1 MFFKNSLQEKLF
13 SSVFIVV
20 TIIILLVTALVTWYE
35 KQRYQQ
41 IELNRLYYEIR
52 IIKNRIEQLPFE
64 SNYQDLMIVLSNI
77 KSANPNVLY
86 FSLSDMD
93 GEILVADDEQQIGKR
108 TFETA
113 TIKNLSTPLFRAGQ
127 SDQTKINS
135 GRFEIYHARLNKDL
149 FDRQQKRGRKNES
162 VFDTYWDVTY
172 KGKKLGRIRMG
183 YSGQGL
189 RQHLIFLIGGVL
201 GTSFCVL
208 TVTLLLIYWRL
219 RRGLKPL
226 EEFSNK
232 LSVLYT
238 ADSGNT
244 LRSHLE
250 TVDFSQT
257 PEEAEEIR
265 QVKGAFL
272 KLKERFVLSW
282 DQLENHRNN
291 LEDMVAD
298 RTRKLN
304 ETNSQLIHQVEE
316 RREIETRLLN
326 VQKMEA
332 IGTLAGGIAHEFNN
346 LFMAITGYASLIQKQ
361 VDPGHPGAQ
370 KAEKIRELVD
380 NGSES
385 IKQLLGFARGGKYT
399 PGPLNLNEI
408 IRINLEMFRRTRKD
422 IDLVCRYEPHM
433 WSVTADRSQMEHI
446 VMNLL
451 LNASEAMPQNG
462 RLIVESR
469 NIVLHKAQVRLNK
482 IVSGR
487 FVKVSIE
494 DEGAGID
501 KELIPRIF
509 DPFFTT
515 KPLGAGTGLGLASV
529 YGIVDNHGGFTT
541 VESAKGKGTV
551 FSVFLPAISKK
562 S

>member
-1 MFFKNSLQEKLF
+1 MFFTNSLQKKLLGL
-13 SSVFIVV
+13 VFVIV
-20 TIIILLVTALVTWYE
+20 TIIILLVTALVTWSE

-41 IELNRLYYEIR
+41 MELDRIYYETR
-52 IIKNRIEQLPFE
+52 AIKSRLGKLLSD
-64 SNYQDLMIVLSNI
+64 SNIQDLMIVLANAR
-77 KSANPNVLY
+77 SANPLMLY

-93 GEILVADDEQQIGKR
+93 GKILVADDEQQIGKR

-113 TIKNLSTPLFRAGQ
+113 TVENLSTPLFRAGQ
-127 SDQTKINS
+127 SDHTNKMP

-162 VFDTYWDVTY
+162 VFDTYWDVTHM
-172 KGKKLGRIRMG
+172 GKKLGRLRMG
-183 YSGQGL
+183 YSAQGL
-189 RQHLIFLIGGVL
+189 RQHLIFLISSML
-201 GTSFCVL
+201 GTSFFVL
-208 TVTLLLIYWRL
+208 IVTLLLIYWRVH
-219 RRGLKPL
+219 RELKPL
-226 EEFSNK
+226 EVFSNK
-232 LSVLYT
+232 LSALYT
-238 ADSGNT
+238 ADSGSA
-244 LRSHLE
+244 LRQHLE

-257 PEEAEEIR
+257 ANDAEEIR
-265 QVKGAFL
+265 HLKGAFL

-361 VDPGHPGAQ
+361 VDPEHPGAQ

-408 IRINLEMFRRTRKD
+408 MRINLEMFRRTRKD
-422 IDLVCRYEPHM
+422 IDIVSRYEPHL

-462 RLIVESR
+462 RIVVESR
-469 NIVLHKAQVRLNK
+469 NIVLHKAKVRLNK

-529 YGIVDNHGGFTT
+529 YGIVDNHSGFTT
-541 VESAKGKGTV
+541 VESAVGKGTV
-551 FSVFLPAISKK
+551 FSVLLPAISKK